1 MYLTADGLRSLWVG
15 GRTLNSIAVAGFDG
29 KRLFEIVPESLCETI
44 KEVIEQEYCFSL
56 VRSGEIHKAY
66 TDGQVCAYVAHRGVR
81 HVIPT
86 RVCGRQVRVSAKR
99 SVVIGSDSVNVSL
112 ARKAPELGIHVV
124 VKGNSMAE
132 CLAIYSRFLRLSGC

>member
-1 MYLTADGLRSLWVG
+1 M
-15 GRTLNSIAVAGFDG
+15 NSIAVAGFDG

-44 KEVIEQEYCFSL
+44 KEVIEQEYCFSF

-66 TDGQVCAYVAHRGVR
+66 TEKQVCAYVVYRGIR
-81 HVIPT
+81 HVIPAK
-86 RVCGRQVRVSAKR
+86 VCGRVVKVSGKS
-99 SVVIGSDSVNVSL
+99 SVIIGNSSDSVSL

-132 CLAIYSRFLRLSGC
+132 CLAVYSRFLKLAGC